1 MTPSPRAR
9 LALALLWFALSAV
22 GLVGTWYFNLSF
34 FASGEG
40 ADYLG
45 SWFANDASSSAALDL
60 IVVAAAASVL
70 MVVDGIR
77 LGWARWIWVLVVL
90 SFAIAIAFAF
100 PLYLGLRELALRRR
114 DGGATPAMTRR

>member
-1 MTPSPRAR
+1 MTRSSRAR
-9 LALALLWFALSAV
+9 LGLALVWFALAAL

-34 FASGEG
+34 FAAAES

-45 SWFANDASSSAALDL
+45 SWFANDASASAAVDL
-60 IVVAAAASVL
+60 IVVASAASIF

-90 SFAIAIAFAF
+90 SFAIAIAFTF

-114 DGGATPAMTRR
+114 ASGD